1 MVRRVSA
8 AFGRSNLLRVIAGGA
23 TAVVVVAVVGSL
35 LQPGV
40 GAVVPEGG
48 MEFEKDTFTS
58 SEPAVFFIRNAVL
71 QTTPRCLASWIE
83 LAAAAG
89 EATVWNLISG
99 EPEPAVHEVSG
110 DPAVLDSACGYDP
123 DDPSNTPLTGLDMQ
137 PSVEVY
143 VPLLDNYLPYLSDA
157 YDPVAGTFSLANNV
171 SADSTV
177 EAVFHHHVVDAYAV
191 ADQRARVFSSS
202 DPDGEWVGLDEI
214 EAEEDQSPSSG
225 SGLFRGIVSLS
236 DESTYAGSG
245 DHKVFVQPPETLTV
259 EFYSAEAVLIDS
271 ARAVVRL
278 GEGEVCDCP
287 IR

>member
-1 MVRRVSA
+1 
-8 AFGRSNLLRVIAGGA
+8 
-23 TAVVVVAVVGSL
+23 
-35 LQPGV
+35 
-40 GAVVPEGG
+40 
-48 MEFEKDTFTS
+48 
-58 SEPAVFFIRNAVL
+58 
-71 QTTPRCLASWIE
+71 
-83 LAAAAG
+83 
-89 EATVWNLISG
+89 
-99 EPEPAVHEVSG
+99 
-110 DPAVLDSACGYDP
+110 
-123 DDPSNTPLTGLDMQ
+123 MQ

-143 VPLLDNYLPYLSDA
+143 VPLLDDYLLYLSDA
-157 YDPVAGTFSLANNV
+157 YDPVAGTFSLANDV
-171 SADSTV
+171 SANSTV

>member
-1 MVRRVSA
+1 MIRRVPA
-8 AFGRSNLLRVIAGGA
+8 AFGGSNLLRVIAGVA
-23 TAVVVVAVVGSL
+23 TAVVVVAFAVIL
-35 LQPGV
+35 LRPGV

-58 SEPAVFFIRNAVL
+58 SEPAVFFIRNSVL

-83 LAAAAG
+83 LSANAG

-110 DPAVLDSACGYDP
+110 DPAVLESECAYDT
-123 DDPSNTPLTGLDMQ
+123 DAPSNTPLTGLDMQ
-137 PSVEVY
+137 PSFEVY
-143 VPLLDNYLPYLSDA
+143 VPNLGDYFPYLSDA
-157 YDPVAGTFSLANNV
+157 YDPVAGTFSLANDV
-171 SADSTV
+171 SANSTV
-177 EAVFHHHVVDAYAV
+177 EAIFHHHVLDAYAV

-214 EAEEDQSPSSG
+214 ESEEDQSPSSG

-271 ARAVVRL
+271 ARAVVRP
-278 GEGEVCDCP
+278 GEDEVCDCP